1 MPDPRP
7 QTPDPRPQTLDRA
20 WPVHPF
26 APSPACLQVG
36 LSVDQFLELWNF
48 RHKLLRRLPEK
59 QRDLQYRK
67 ASLFRNNNNHGVRP
81 SHPIIFMA
89 TLYTF
94 IIIMAS
100 AL

>member
-1 MPDPRP
+1 MEVFPHA
-7 QTPDPRPQTLDRA
+7 QTRA
-20 WPVHPF
+20 TTT
-26 APSPACLQVG
+26 
-36 LSVDQFLELWNF
+36 
-48 RHKLLRRLPEK
+48 
-59 QRDLQYRK
+59 
-67 ASLFRNNNNHGVRP
+67 NNHGVRP